1 MVLKSDDISN
11 LILERWNTFEQFK
24 NRAFKLWIVSIPI
37 DGTQWK
43 TGSCTCPCYLK
54 KYMCKHLVGV
64 ALRRKYVKAP
74 PSAKDIPIGEKRKRG
89 RPKKSTKALLTQ

>member
-1 MVLKSDDISN
+1 
-11 LILERWNTFEQFK
+11 
-24 NRAFKLWIVSIPI
+24 
-37 DGTQWK
+37 
-43 TGSCTCPCYLK
+43 
-54 KYMCKHLVGV
+54 MCKHLVGV